1 VVVVRLGAALVDH
14 GGDAVL
20 AARVQEHPVH
30 GVVAGAARPEVEIC
44 VRGEQARAVRQGL
57 LRRGRRRRK
66 KGGRRGRLAVGVLEG
81 EVVADEPATG
91 GAEDDDVAA
100 GGHGGDDA
108 VAPRRVALQGV
119 HGEQL
124 TAGGVHRQRA
134 GRRRCEFGLRRT
146 DVSRLPTRSSA
157 GVSERKRTRFPWP
170 NT

>member
-20 AARVQEHPVH
+20 AAGVQEHPVH
-30 GVVAGAARPEVEIC
+30 RVVAGAARPEVEIC
-44 VRGEQARAVRQGL
+44 VRGEQARAVRQGP
-57 LRRGRRRRK
+57 LRG
-66 KGGRRGRLAVGVLEG
+66 GGRRGRLAVGVLEG